1 MAIHIEAAQEA
12 DLNTLASLWRDKML
26 LADPTRAVNCKS
38 KMAHMTALLAKPQSA
53 LLLLAREDAEIVG
66 YISADFAETAIVDD
80 LTLDLHRRSPEA
92 GRLLVNAAIAR
103 AIERNYRCL
112 IARLE
117 RPTAVERAFW
127 IASGAH
133 KINSPE
139 QGLETYCLTF

>member
-1 MAIHIEAAQEA
+1 
-12 DLNTLASLWRDKML
+12 
-26 LADPTRAVNCKS
+26 
-38 KMAHMTALLAKPQSA
+38 
-53 LLLLAREDAEIVG
+53 
-66 YISADFAETAIVDD
+66 VDD